1 MFDMLARDLRAC
13 LQKVSEKAAMIES
26 MDEFEEKREEEKQT
40 LQSALYELDS
50 LPYLISSAKNE
61 AQQTYL
67 TEVCKNYYQGT
78 NWIVR
83 NGILKW
89 YLKLLK
95 LNQVTV

>member
-1 MFDMLARDLRAC
+1 
-13 LQKVSEKAAMIES
+13 MIES

-83 NGILKW
+83 NGILKC